1 MKPLFFIQFRENLSS
16 MKIKAKDLTDLSKP
30 DGGKFKV
37 SSLNEAQ
44 EFCRKLA
51 AGHYENFPVGS
62 IIIDKNLRPDY
73 FSVYAFSRT
82 ADDIADE
89 LTHLDKAELISV
101 LDDYRDLLFNE
112 DFDSSESGNPI
123 FIALRHTMMRHNIP
137 GATLEKL
144 LTAFK
149 RDINFVQARSIDDH
163 LDYCKY
169 SANPVG
175 ELVLRIHDAYN
186 SETAVLSDKICTG
199 LQLVNFW
206 QDLSRDIKIGRHFIP
221 QDYMDKFDLTKE
233 NLFDEEKSAK
243 LKLCLN
249 ELYDYTELLFDEGR
263 SLIPHLPG
271 LRLKKEIAMTI
282 AGGMKILNRSKSL
295 GSEIIHKR
303 PKLNGIDI
311 ASILI
316 RAFF

>member
-1 MKPLFFIQFRENLSS
+1 
-16 MKIKAKDLTDLSKP
+16 MKIKAEDLTDLSKP

-37 SSLNEAQ
+37 NSLNEAR
-44 EFCRKLA
+44 EFCRRLA

-62 IIIDKNLRPDY
+62 VIIDRNLRPDY

-89 LTHLDKAELISV
+89 LTHLDKTELISV
-101 LDDYRDLLFNE
+101 LDNYRDLLYNE

-123 FIALRHTMMRHNIP
+123 FIALRHTTRKHEIP

-149 RDINFVQARSIDDH
+149 RDINFTQARNLDDH

-175 ELVLRIHDAYN
+175 ELVLRIHGAYN
-186 SETAVLSDKICTG
+186 SETAPLSDKICTG

-221 QDYMDKFDLTKE
+221 IDLMSKFELTKE
-233 NLFDEEKSAK
+233 NLFDENNSAK

-249 ELYDYTELLFDEGR
+249 ELYDYTESLFDEGR
-263 SLIPHLPG
+263 ELIPHLPG
-271 LRLKKEIAMTI
+271 FRLKKEIALTI
-282 AGGMKILNRSKSL
+282 KGGMRILNKSRSL
-295 GSEIIHKR
+295 GSEIIYRR

-311 ASILI
+311 ASILF

>member
-1 MKPLFFIQFRENLSS
+1 
-16 MKIKAKDLTDLSKP
+16 MKIKAEDLTDLSKP

-37 SSLNEAQ
+37 NSLNEAQ

-62 IIIDKNLRPDY
+62 VIIDRNLRPDY

-89 LTHLDKAELISV
+89 LTHLDKTEMISV
-101 LDDYRDLLFNE
+101 LDNYRDLLYNE
-112 DFDSSESGNPI
+112 DFNSSESGNPI
-123 FIALRHTMMRHNIP
+123 FIALRHTTEKHDIP
-137 GATLEKL
+137 AAVLEKL

-149 RDINFVQARSIDDH
+149 RDINFAQARNLDDH

-175 ELVLRIHDAYN
+175 ELVLRIHGAYN
-186 SETAVLSDKICTG
+186 SETAPLSDKICTG

-221 QDYMDKFDLTKE
+221 KDLLSKFELTKE
-233 NLFDEEKSAK
+233 NLFDDKNSAK

-249 ELYDYTELLFDEGR
+249 ELYDYTESLFDEGR
-263 SLIPHLPG
+263 ELIPHLPG
-271 LRLKKEIAMTI
+271 FRLKKEIAVTI
-282 AGGMKILNRSKSL
+282 KGGMRILNKSRSL
-295 GSEIIHKR
+295 GSEIIYRR

-311 ASILI
+311 ASILF
-316 RAFF
+316 RASF

>member
-1 MKPLFFIQFRENLSS
+1 
-16 MKIKAKDLTDLSKP
+16 MKIKAEDLTDLSKP

-37 SSLNEAQ
+37 NSLNEAQ

-62 IIIDKNLRPDY
+62 VIIDRNLRPDY

-89 LTHLDKAELISV
+89 LTHLDKTELISV
-101 LDDYRDLLFNE
+101 LDNYRDLLYNE

-123 FIALRHTMMRHNIP
+123 FIALRHTTEKHDIP
-137 GATLEKL
+137 AAVLEKL

-149 RDINFVQARSIDDH
+149 RDINFSQARNLDDH
-163 LDYCKY
+163 LDYCNY

-175 ELVLRIHDAYN
+175 ELVLRIHGAYN
-186 SETAVLSDKICTG
+186 SKTAPLSDKICSG

-221 QDYMDKFDLTKE
+221 NDLMSKFELTKE
-233 NLFDEEKSAK
+233 NLFDENNSAK

-249 ELYDYTELLFDEGR
+249 ELYDYTESLFEEGR
-263 SLIPHLPG
+263 ELIPHLPG
-271 LRLKKEIAMTI
+271 FRLKKEIAVTI
-282 AGGMKILNRSKSL
+282 KGGMRILNKSRSL
-295 GSEIIHKR
+295 GSEIIYRR

-311 ASILI
+311 ASILF